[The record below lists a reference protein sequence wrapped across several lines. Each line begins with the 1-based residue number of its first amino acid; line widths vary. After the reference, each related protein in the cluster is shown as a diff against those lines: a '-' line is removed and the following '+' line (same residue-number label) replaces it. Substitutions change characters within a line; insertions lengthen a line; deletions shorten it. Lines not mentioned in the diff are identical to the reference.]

1 MSDRFTTFGKSRM
14 ASGET
19 KAISPY
25 LRCSE
30 PLPSF
35 LQGSLIWI
43 TQWQEFIDGEWRSFT
58 TVRPRKQGQSA
69 SQYLNEDAP
78 IFSRFGPK

>member
-1 MSDRFTTFGKSRM
+1 M
-14 ASGET
+14 ASGGT
-19 KAISPY
+19 KAIAPY

-43 TQWQEFIDGEWRSFT
+43 THWQEFIDGEWRSFT
-58 TVRPRKQGQSA
+58 TVGPRRQGQSA
-69 SQYLNEDAP
+69 SQYLDDGAP
-78 IFSRFGPK
+78 TF

>member
-1 MSDRFTTFGKSRM
+1 M
-14 ASGET
+14 AGEQM

-43 TQWQEFIDGEWRSFT
+43 TECQEFIEGEWRSFT
-58 TVRPRKQGQSA
+58 SIRPRKQGQSA
-69 SQYLNEDAP
+69 SQYLAEDVP
-78 IFSRFGPK
+78 TFSRFGPK

>member
-1 MSDRFTTFGKSRM
+1 M
-14 ASGET
+14 ASVET
-19 KAISPY
+19 KATSWY

-43 TQWQEFIDGEWRSFT
+43 TEWQEFIEGEWRSFT
-58 TVRPRKQGQSA
+58 TVRPRRQGQSA
-69 SQYLNEDAP
+69 SQYLDEDAP
-78 IFSRFGPK
+78 TFSPFRA

>member
-1 MSDRFTTFGKSRM
+1 M
-14 ASGET
+14 ASGGM

-58 TVRPRKQGQSA
+58 SVPQAGTIGLSI
-69 SQYLNEDAP
+69 SQ
-78 IFSRFGPK
+78 